1 MDMCMHAHTQ
11 VDILVNLVSGVE
23 LLVRYLVLSVNSDA
37 LESFRVLLH
46 TYIHTYTRINI
57 HVRYLVLSVDSD
69 ALESFRML
77 GTSRR
82 SLLS

>member
-46 TYIHTYTRINI
+46 TCIHTYTRI
-57 HVRYLVLSVDSD
+57 H
-69 ALESFRML
+69 
-77 GTSRR
+77 T
-82 SLLS
+82 